1 MGNADVTVHVVDDD
15 RQVQDSVKFLM
26 ESVGLRVRGFDSARE
41 FFNAYDD
48 AGAGCLILDL
58 RMPEVSGLEAQELLS
73 SHGIELPVIVMT
85 GHGDVPAAVRAMKL
99 GAVDFLEKPCSDH
112 ILLET
117 VQRAIET
124 DLKRRDDDSRLSEIR
139 DAIGTLSP
147 RERDVMALIVAG
159 SSNKQVARE
168 LGVSPKTIESH
179 RANLMRKVGAGSLA
193 ELVRYAMLVARD
205 GRAGTEPRE

>member
-1 MGNADVTVHVVDDD
+1 MGNANATVYVVDDD

-26 ESVGLRVRGFDSARE
+26 ESVGLQVRCFDSARE

-48 AGAGCLILDL
+48 VNAGCLILDL
-58 RMPEVSGLEAQELLS
+58 RMPEVSGLEAQELLGS
-73 SHGIELPVIVMT
+73 RGIELPVIVMT

-139 DAIGTLSP
+139 DALATLSP

-159 SSNKQVARE
+159 KSNKQVARE

-205 GRAGTEPRE
+205 RPDGTE